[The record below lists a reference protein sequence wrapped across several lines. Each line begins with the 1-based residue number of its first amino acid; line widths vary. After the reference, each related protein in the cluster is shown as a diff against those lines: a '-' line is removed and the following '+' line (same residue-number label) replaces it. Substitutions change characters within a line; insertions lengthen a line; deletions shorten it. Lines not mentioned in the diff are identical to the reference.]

1 MRQAVFGAVVAGL
14 LLLVGSVQAQAQNR
28 PGAWLDGPI
37 ANWNSPGMAIPKA
50 PAPEF
55 GGPSGLCA
63 AEAQLS
69 AAPTAEERALDAA
82 GWKRVKTEAHWW
94 GVSLLSAQQGV
105 DGMCRPMQFQWFVFV
120 DGNLAG
126 TVSPE
131 PMNSRTDGVGYV
143 EALRRQGLDVHYS
156 RYAQTDPLC
165 CPSGE
170 ATVRF
175 SIQRTD
181 AGPVLVPQ
189 QPGP

>member
-1 MRQAVFGAVVAGL
+1 MRHALLGMMAA
-14 LLLVGSVQAQAQNR
+14 LLLVTSAQAQTPYR

-37 ANWNSPGMAIPKA
+37 TNWNAPGMAIPTA
-50 PAPEF
+50 PMAEF
-55 GGPSGLCA
+55 GGPTGLCA
-63 AEAQLS
+63 AEAQLPAS
-69 AAPTAEERALDAA
+69 PTAEERALDAA
-82 GWKRVKTEAHWW
+82 GWKRLKTEALWW
-94 GVSLLSAQQGV
+94 GVTLVSAQQSV

-120 DGNLAG
+120 DGKLAG

-170 ATVRF
+170 ATVQF
-175 SIQRTD
+175 KIERTN
-181 AGPVLVPQ
+181 AGPVLIPQ
-189 QPGP
+189 NP